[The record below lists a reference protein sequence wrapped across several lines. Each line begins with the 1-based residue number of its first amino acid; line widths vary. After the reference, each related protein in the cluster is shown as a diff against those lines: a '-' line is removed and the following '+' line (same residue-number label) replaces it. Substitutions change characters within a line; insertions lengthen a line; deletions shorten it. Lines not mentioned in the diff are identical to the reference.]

1 MTKNSQMEQQT
12 NMFNVMQNQLMLAL
26 VAQLLQNKNWL

>member
-26 VAQLLQNKNWL
+26 VAQLLQNKN